1 MTNFVL
7 LVVLV
12 ATQVLGDIWLSQGM
26 KQFGEVTSITPQ
38 ALLSLISYLLT
49 SPWIWLGV
57 STLTFSML
65 VYFTAISRLDISYVL
80 PIHASSYVLN
90 ALLAWLILG
99 EHVSS
104 LRWLATLMIA
114 IGVFVI
120 GWSES
125 LAEPELKKHPRD
137 IKRKFKR
144 SSKTLLLIATSSLS
158 LPNVWLGTV
167 ILALADSAG
176 DVLTGM
182 GIRQVGEI
190 PSFAPAKLL
199 PWVGQVVTNPLMVA
213 GVSGNA
219 IAFLTF
225 IWLLSWAEISLVRPA
240 TAIGYAFSLLG
251 ARFILQEHISRERL
265 LGIVIIG
272 CGVATL
278 SLT

>member
-1 MTNFVL
+1 MTNFIL

-12 ATQVLGDIWLSQGM
+12 TTQVLGDIWLSQGM
-26 KQFGEVTSITPQ
+26 KQFGEMTSITPQ
-38 ALLSLISYLLT
+38 TLLTLMSYLFT

-57 STLTFSML
+57 LTLTFSML

-99 EHVSS
+99 EQVSS
-104 LRWLATLMIA
+104 MRWLATLMIA

-125 LAEPELKKHPRD
+125 LAYAEPEFKKNR
-137 IKRKFKR
+137 RKFKR
-144 SSKTLLLIATSSLS
+144 SSKVFLFIATSSLT
-158 LPNVWLGTV
+158 LPKVWLGTI

-176 DVLTGM
+176 DILTGM

-190 PSFAPAKLL
+190 PSFALANLL
-199 PWVGQVVTNPLMVA
+199 PWVGRVVTNPLMVA
-213 GVSGNA
+213 GVGGNA
-219 IAFLTF
+219 IAFLMF
-225 IWLLSWAEISLVRPA
+225 IWLLSWEEISLVRPA